1 MKVFVVDPSLFTR
14 TYDQG
19 LARGLAGAGADVT
32 LIGRPLRRAESL
44 DTRGYRFLPMF
55 YRLAET
61 GEDEL
66 GRARLA
72 LKGAE
77 HVLGLARLRAL
88 VARERPDIVHV
99 QWLTLP
105 FLDGRLWR
113 SLARRMPVLHTA
125 HNSVAFHNR
134 PSSVLQLVGHGEA
147 LRGFTHYIAHTEPT
161 AQHLV
166 AAGIGRERITVLPRP
181 ASEFAA
187 KAGPR
192 PAALRDDAVRILLF
206 GALKPYKGIDL
217 LVEAGL
223 ALARRRRD
231 FQIVV
236 AGRPGFDLAPLQ
248 ARVAAAGA
256 GDCFVFDL
264 RFLPDEAM
272 AAHIDAADLVV
283 FPYREFDTSAAL
295 TVAAKRG
302 RAIVASAVG
311 MFADPAIAA
320 SLRLIPPGDAAVLE
334 RTLEELVDDPAE
346 RARLAAR
353 APQLEDALLAWP
365 DFARANLEVYR
376 RLLAAR

>member
-113 SLARRMPVLHTA
+113 SLARRMPVGTPSIGTSSATGSSASVFTSSPALLHT
-125 HNSVAFHNR
+125 SIVR
-134 PSSVLQLVGHGEA
+134 
-147 LRGFTHYIAHTEPT
+147 
-161 AQHLV
+161 
-166 AAGIGRERITVLPRP
+166 
-181 ASEFAA
+181 A
-187 KAGPR
+187 K
-192 PAALRDDAVRILLF
+192 
-206 GALKPYKGIDL
+206 
-217 LVEAGL
+217 
-223 ALARRRRD
+223 
-231 FQIVV
+231 
-236 AGRPGFDLAPLQ
+236 
-248 ARVAAAGA
+248 
-256 GDCFVFDL
+256 
-264 RFLPDEAM
+264 
-272 AAHIDAADLVV
+272 
-283 FPYREFDTSAAL
+283 
-295 TVAAKRG
+295 
-302 RAIVASAVG
+302 
-311 MFADPAIAA
+311 
-320 SLRLIPPGDAAVLE
+320 
-334 RTLEELVDDPAE
+334 
-346 RARLAAR
+346 
-353 APQLEDALLAWP
+353 LLAGTT
-365 DFARANLEVYR
+365 
-376 RLLAAR
+376 